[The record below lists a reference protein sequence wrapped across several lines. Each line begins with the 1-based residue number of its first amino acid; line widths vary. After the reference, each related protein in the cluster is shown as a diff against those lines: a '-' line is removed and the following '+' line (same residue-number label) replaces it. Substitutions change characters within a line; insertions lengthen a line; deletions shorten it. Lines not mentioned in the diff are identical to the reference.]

1 MKVCLMLVLAA
12 LCLAGC
18 GSPNVN
24 PSKPHAN
31 TGYVDLYTDS
41 DLVLGW
47 EVKRGAEQSTVMRTV
62 FNEFDPVIGNILRL
76 AAPNG
81 TYRFQVWFINRLTTG
96 PQTVT
101 VQIINGKVTPVHVTL
116 TSIGTSDVTTTT
128 RYEYRTTVRA
138 TRAVPIIS
146 TGPQTTYQIS
156 LTAAAP
162 QDYQP
167 KEQTAY
173 YAALPAK

>member
-1 MKVCLMLVLAA
+1 MKLCPVLVLIV
-12 LCLAGC
+12 LCLVGC

-24 PSKPHAN
+24 PSKPHN
-31 TGYVDLYTDS
+31 STGYVDFYTDS
-41 DLVLGW
+41 DLVLSW
-47 EVKRGAEQSTVMRTV
+47 EVRRGAEQSKDLRTV
-62 FNEFDPVIGNILRL
+62 FNEFDPIVGNILRL
-76 AAPNG
+76 AAPAG

-96 PQTVT
+96 PQSVT
-101 VQIINGKVTPVHVTL
+101 VQVADGKVTPVHVTL
-116 TSIGTSDVTTTT
+116 SSKGTSDVTTTT
-128 RYEYRTTVRA
+128 RYVYRTTVRA

-146 TGPQTTYQIS
+146 TGPQTTYQIG

-173 YAALPAK
+173 YVALPAK

>member
-1 MKVCLMLVLAA
+1 MKLCPVLVFVAVCLV
-12 LCLAGC
+12 GC

-24 PSKPHAN
+24 PLKPHSN
-31 TGYVDLYTDS
+31 TGYVDFYTDS
-41 DLVLGW
+41 DLILSW
-47 EVKRGAEQSTVMRTV
+47 EVRRGAEQSKEMRTV
-62 FNEFDPVIGNILRL
+62 FNEFDPIIGNILRL
-76 AAPNG
+76 SAPPG

-96 PQTVT
+96 SQTVT
-101 VQIINGKVTPVHVTL
+101 VQIANRKVTPVHVTL
-116 TSIGTSDVTTTT
+116 TSTGTANVTTTT

-138 TRAVPIIS
+138 TRAVPIIT
-146 TGPQTTYQIS
+146 TGPQTTYQIG